1 MGNEIGCTYPKRAR
15 GLVKNG
21 RAEYASDCEIRL
33 LHYNSPH
40 THAPQNDTED
50 FIMSNVINFNAREF
64 KLDASCESNVG
75 SRMIVTDVNG
85 GNTEIF
91 EIGDWRW
98 AWTQIKCT
106 KQLEPNTDYI
116 FRFAMT
122 GGINDTQDAVSQF
135 VIYSDENW
143 EDRYVYPLDKSRF
156 KPVLSKRGEG
166 GLLRVYEI
174 PFNSGESGNVSFMLI
189 AQHAVARFM
198 PALDNEAYSEM
209 EDLTYE
215 QLWSERFKPTNKSE
229 VTVDDGDC
237 DNDNGSID
245 LSGAVMSRSTLNA
258 ILERAKFGCDIDL
271 SGAVISEE

>member
-1 MGNEIGCTYPKRAR
+1 
-15 GLVKNG
+15 
-21 RAEYASDCEIRL
+21 
-33 LHYNSPH
+33 
-40 THAPQNDTED
+40 
-50 FIMSNVINFNAREF
+50 MSNVINFNAREF

-85 GNTEIF
+85 GNIEIF
-91 EIGDWRW
+91 EIGDWHW

-122 GGINDTQDAVSQF
+122 GGINDTNDAVSQF
-135 VIYSDENW
+135 IIYSDENW

-166 GLLRVYEI
+166 GLLRVYEV
-174 PFNSGESGNVSFMLI
+174 PFNSGESGNISFILV

-215 QLWSERFKPTNKSE
+215 QLWNERIKPIDKPE
-229 VTVDDGDC
+229 VTVDDGNYDS
-237 DNDNGSID
+237 DNGSID

-258 ILERAKFGCDIDL
+258 ILERAKFGCNIDL